1 MLKKNS
7 SISRFY
13 AKFLSKTCWNTCYL
27 QLFHGTVLYVVA
39 TYHRRETFLGNNYN
53 QKPKKKS
60 RITNFVTM
68 YQKGKIL
75 QNCPDPNACHA
86 NDANTYYV

>member
-1 MLKKNS
+1 MKLESEKH
-7 SISRFY
+7 
-13 AKFLSKTCWNTCYL
+13 FLTNL
-27 QLFHGTVLYVVA
+27 RLFRDTVLYVVA
-39 TYHRRETFLGNNYN
+39 TYHRKETFLGNNYN

-86 NDANTYYV
+86 NDANTYYVWQTLDH